1 LQGKT
6 LFVTE
11 SAPFVMMHEIMI
23 SALRSQENTMSKLSN
38 PTIIP
43 DELLEMFTPI
53 IFIQHPAIT
62 LPAWLRLAKTEYGSY
77 NIDDEDFTLWTSLRW
92 SRILFDYIRSS
103 RRPFRIDSA
112 HSTQSAKFEPQVVAT
127 RPYVIDASD
136 VANNPHA
143 TLATTCRLL
152 GIDLS
157 TNSSSWTDY
166 FGKATEALKKAVPN
180 SLMKM
185 FDSNILSSATEKFDV
200 EHEMAQWKVEFG
212 EDVAAV
218 LRKKVDDDMQHYEYL
233 KYFKLRVS
241 PSRTMTGFM
250 QSITGIPN
258 RRQSEAPW
266 ATGKAGTSPLKV
278 IRSAIDGQ
286 PRERHSSC

>member
-1 LQGKT
+1 MKH
-6 LFVTE
+6 E
-11 SAPFVMMHEIMI
+11 VML
-23 SALRSQENTMSKLSN
+23 SALRSLETVVSKLAN
-38 PTIIP
+38 PTVIS

-53 IFIQHPAIT
+53 VFIQHPAIAIPT
-62 LPAWLRLAKTEYGSY
+62 WLRLATTEYGSY
-77 NIDDEDFTLWTSLRW
+77 NIDEEDFTIWTSLRW
-92 SRILFDYIRSS
+92 SRILFDYLRSS
-103 RRPFRIDSA
+103 ARPYRVDSA

-127 RPYVIDASD
+127 RPYVIDAAD

-157 TNSSSWTDY
+157 TNASSWTDY
-166 FGKATEALKKAVPN
+166 FSKATEALKRAVPN

-185 FDSNILSSATEKFDV
+185 FDSNVLSTAAENVDM
-200 EHEMAQWKVEFG
+200 EHEMLQWKAEFG
-212 EDVAAV
+212 DNVAEV
-218 LRKKVDDDMQHYEYL
+218 LRKRVEDDMQHYEYL
-233 KYFKLRVS
+233 KNFKIRIA

-250 QSITGIPN
+250 QSITGVPN

-266 ATGKAGTSPLKV
+266 VREKAGTSPLKV

-286 PRERHSSC
+286 PRERHFSC